1 MRRQR
6 QILVPFIALL
16 LGASACTS
24 TEAANESI
32 DLGSDEVVLTGGLRR
47 VDSCDSLLNEFKKIG
62 AEHVGPYGFGD
73 GWYGGPMP
81 MEMTDVAMEEGAP
94 AETTSSDSAAGGEGS
109 SFSGTNNQE
118 ANVDEADLVKTDGSR
133 LVVVTG
139 NKVRVFAVTGDS
151 PQLTTTITLPDN
163 AYGGEI
169 FLSGD
174 RAYLMTT
181 GWSQSP
187 LLDTL
192 SVPGF
197 AGTNTARLL
206 ELNLVEGTVGRAVD
220 IDGQYVSSRQVGDTI
235 RIVLSATSQ
244 NFPFVYPSNPGAEES
259 AKKANQD
266 LLAESS
272 IEMWLPS
279 YRLSDGESTI
289 ADGMLVPCNRMY
301 LPTEFSGFGTVSV
314 LTIDTN
320 EGLTPQSIG
329 SETSLGV
336 MSSGETVYSSTNRMA
351 IATAR
356 WPQFDGNGEP
366 EVVDDY
372 TTAIHTFDISN
383 PDTTEYVASGSVDGH
398 LLSQYAMSEFDG
410 YLRVATTEGA
420 LWWTNE
426 SSESSVVILQ
436 ENGNELKT
444 VGEVGG
450 LGKGEQI
457 FAVRFMDDRA
467 YVVTFRQTDPLYV
480 IDLSDPTN
488 PVTKGELKI
497 PGFSAYLHPL
507 PDNRLLGIGQDG
519 TEDGRTTGAAI
530 SLFDVSDPA
539 NPTRIQVQNL
549 GENSYSA
556 VDWDAKAFTWW
567 EPSATGFVPISW
579 WNYDEA
585 SGGEDNGSAAVAV
598 HIGSEGI
605 EELGRISHPKVSQC
619 EGPDGMVPAPEPLES
634 DDAEAALIETQPV
647 AEGEPYCWSY
657 QAEIRRTIVIDNKVY
672 TVSDAGL
679 KVNALDGLA
688 ELSWTAF
695 S

>member
-6 QILVPFIALL
+6 QILVPFVALL

-24 TEAANESI
+24 TEASNQSI
-32 DLGSDEVVLTGGLRR
+32 NLGSDEVVLTGGLRR
-47 VDSCDSLLNEFKKIG
+47 VDSCDALLNQFRSIG

-73 GWYGGPMP
+73 GWYGGPIAIDT
-81 MEMTDVAMEEGAP
+81 MEATTAMEGDSAP
-94 AETTSSDSAAGGEGS
+94 AESTSSDSATSGGS
-109 SFSGTNNQE
+109 DYSGTNNQE
-118 ANVDEADLVKTDGSR
+118 TDVDEADLVKTDGSR

-139 NKVRVFAVTGDS
+139 NKVRVFDVTGDS
-151 PQLTTTITLPDN
+151 PQLTSTITLPDN
-163 AYGGEI
+163 TYGGEI

-181 GWSQSP
+181 GWSEGP
-187 LLDTL
+187 LLDSL

-206 ELNLVEGTVGRAVD
+206 ELNLTEGTVGRTVD
-220 IDGQYVSSRQVGDTI
+220 IDGQYVSARQVGDTI

-279 YRLSDGESTI
+279 YRLSEGGTAI

-301 LPTEFSGFGTVSV
+301 LPAEFSGFGTVSV

-320 EGLTPQSIG
+320 DGLTPESIG
-329 SETSLGV
+329 SDTSLGV

-356 WPQFDGNGEP
+356 WPQFNGNGEP
-366 EVVDDY
+366 EIEANY
-372 TTAIHTFDISN
+372 TTAIHSFDISD
-383 PDTTEYVASGSVDGH
+383 PETTEYVASGSVDGH
-398 LLSQYAMSEFDG
+398 LLSQYAMSEYDG

-420 LWWTNE
+420 LWWTDE

-436 ENGNELKT
+436 EDGNELKT
-444 VGEVGG
+444 VGKVGG

-480 IDLSDPTN
+480 IDLADPTN

-507 PDNRLLGIGQDG
+507 PGDRLLGIGQDG
-519 TEDGRTTGAAI
+519 TDDGRTTGAAV
-530 SLFDVSDPA
+530 SLFDVSDPT
-539 NPTRIQVQNL
+539 NPVRLQVQNL

-556 VDWDAKAFTWW
+556 VDWDAKAFTFW

-579 WNYDEA
+579 WSYDEGN
-585 SGGEDNGSAAVAV
+585 GGEEQGSAAVAIR
-598 HIGSEGI
+598 IGSEGFD
-605 EELGRISHPKVSQC
+605 ELGRISHPKVSQC
-619 EGPDGMVPAPEPLES
+619 EGPEGVGPEPIES
-634 DDAEAALIETQPV
+634 DDAEAGLTETRP
-647 AEGEPYCWSY
+647 AIDGESYCWSY
-657 QAEIRRTIVIDNKVY
+657 QAEIRRTVIIDDKVY

-679 KVNALDGLA
+679 MVNALDGLA
-688 ELSWTAF
+688 ELSWTQF